1 MIAEA
6 VAEAPLPVPHLTP
19 DAEAGAEASRKSDS
33 ACALAERAR
42 AERARSAGA
51 EPDIFIVHTL
61 PTSSRVSRLEIP
73 LINNYER
80 ASY

>member
-33 ACALAERAR
+33 ACAPAERAR
-42 AERARSAGA
+42 AERASAGA

-61 PTSSRVSRLEIP
+61 PTSSRVSRVEIP
-73 LINNYER
+73 LKNYYER